1 MLMKDWFDNISV
13 RSIKADFE
21 YSDLRFRTVNLGMLV
36 SQLCP
41 TFCDPMDC
49 SLLGSFVYGILQARI
64 LEWVPISFSRGSSP
78 PRDRTQVSYIVG
90 RFFTTEPPGK
100 HLGINANQCGF

>member
-36 SQLCP
+36 SQLCL

-49 SLLGSFVYGILQARI
+49 SLLDSFVYGILQARI
-64 LEWVPISFSRGSSP
+64 LEWVPISFSSGSSR
-78 PRDRTQVSYIVG
+78 PRDQTCISYIAG
-90 RFFTTEPPGK
+90 RSFNAEPPGK
-100 HLGINANQCGF
+100 PIE